1 MQSTNDKENNRNVEK
16 THGLPRTPPV
26 TFFIHFSFAVVI
38 VIHRSLLRW
47 WCTRQGS
54 SEGMTGLSKKRP
66 KKPENECC
74 SAALTK
80 AQTPNNVKDT
90 HLFQLEIPRSLDR
103 SLFTVRSRP
112 ARPGQLKNKAKRQSL
127 TDQDSFH
134 SFGGERERRPPL
146 PEIIRSSY
154 PHLG

>member
-1 MQSTNDKENNRNVEK
+1 LEVSRRLELLQSTNDKENNRNVEK

-54 SEGMTGLSKKRP
+54 SEGMTGLSKETQ
-66 KKPENECC
+66 KPENECC

-80 AQTPNNVKDT
+80 AQTPNNVNDT
-90 HLFQLEIPRSLDR
+90 HLFQLEIPRSIDR
-103 SLFTVRSRP
+103 CSLCAVVQPGP
-112 ARPGQLKNKAKRQSL
+112 AN
-127 TDQDSFH
+127 
-134 SFGGERERRPPL
+134 
-146 PEIIRSSY
+146 
-154 PHLG
+154 